1 MLQGTGNYK
10 IKSAPQKPRPTKLFL
25 TRTAPDTKDDDIKD
39 HIRDTFSL
47 DVNVQQLTTKYPSYA
62 SFVITTTTTDYKQL
76 LDDSKWPTNIALR
89 KWYEPRSKP
98 LEKVDTPAGIT
109 DERPGEATLNKKE

>member
-10 IKSAPQKPRPTKLFL
+10 IKSAPQKPRPTKLLL
-25 TRTAPDTKDDDIKD
+25 TRTAPDTKEDDIKN
-39 HIRDTFSL
+39 HIRNTFSL

-76 LDDSKWPTNIALR
+76 LDESKWMTNTAIR
-89 KWYEPRSKP
+89 KWYEPRFKP
-98 LEKVDTPAGIT
+98 FEKVDTP
-109 DERPGEATLNKKE
+109 DERPGETPLNMKE